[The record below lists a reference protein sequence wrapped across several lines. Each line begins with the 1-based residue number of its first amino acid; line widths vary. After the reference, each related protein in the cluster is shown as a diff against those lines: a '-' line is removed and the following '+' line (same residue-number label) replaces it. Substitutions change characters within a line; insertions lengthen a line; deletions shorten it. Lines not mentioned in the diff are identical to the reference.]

1 MAFAMNSSLEIKH
14 ENSPNV
20 FMVNVV
26 DVHKRIYRYPMHRY
40 RMTPTSDG
48 MIREDNITLD
58 TSSYL
63 CPPEVKDSFAKL
75 TKSSRYTW
83 NGHTV
88 QFFYARGNCD
98 RNMQYIATL
107 LSVLP
112 CNKPLR
118 ADILLSP
125 VKKKYPKDRV
135 FGPSNVNTGY
145 ASDEKIV
152 VYRKEEWMKVF
163 IHECFHYFH
172 FEKELMDPQ
181 FVPRIL
187 ALFPVHSEVNVYEAY
202 CEVWARTL
210 NGYLISAYTQIPVS
224 ILLRDE
230 KKYSMRHMVNV
241 LHHMGVTY
249 KEIQEP
255 GSGFREKTNVLAYV
269 VLANIVFNQG
279 YVESHPDIQADGE
292 SFVRFIE
299 THYQNP
305 RFVRAIEHI
314 KPQQTTTMSF
324 HSIDSLKHKKI

>member
-1 MAFAMNSSLEIKH
+1 MKPIS
-14 ENSPNV
+14 
-20 FMVNVV
+20 VNVV
-26 DVHKRIYRYPMHRY
+26 RIDNDV
-40 RMTPTSDG
+40 
-48 MIREDNITLD
+48 TLNA
-58 TSSYL
+58 SAYS
-63 CPPEVKDSFAKL
+63 CPPEVKASFAKL

-98 RNMQYIATL
+98 KKMQYIATL

-125 VKKKYPKDRV
+125 VKKKYPKDHV
-135 FGPSNVNTGY
+135 FGQSHVNTGY

-172 FEKELMDPQ
+172 FEQELMDPK

-187 ALFPVHSEVNVYEAY
+187 ELFPVQSEVNVYEAY

-210 NGYLISAYTQIPVS
+210 NCYLISAYTHIPVS
-224 ILLRDE
+224 VLLRQE

-241 LHHMGVTY
+241 LHHMGLTY
-249 KEIQEP
+249 ASIQEHN
-255 GSGFREKTNVLAYV
+255 SFREKTNVLAYV

-279 YVESHPDIQADGE
+279 YLESHPDIQADGE
-292 SFVRFIE
+292 AFVHFIE
-299 THYQNP
+299 THCNNKQ
-305 RFVRAIEHI
+305 FILEVKHT
-314 KPQQTTTMSF
+314 KPSDPTATMSL
-324 HSIDSLKHKKI
+324 HSIDQYCK

>member
-1 MAFAMNSSLEIKH
+1 MA
-14 ENSPNV
+14 
-20 FMVNVV
+20 NVV

-48 MIREDNITLD
+48 MIHEDNIVLD
-58 TSSYL
+58 ASSYS
-63 CPPEVKDSFAKL
+63 CPPEVKDSFGNL

-98 RNMQYIATL
+98 RKMQYIATL

-125 VKKKYPKDRV
+125 VKKKYPRDRV

-152 VYRKEEWMKVF
+152 VYREEEWMKVF

-172 FEKELMDPQ
+172 FEKELMDSN

-187 ALFPVHSEVNVYEAY
+187 ELFPVDSEVNIYEAY
-202 CEVWARTL
+202 CEVWARIL
-210 NGYLISAYTQIPVS
+210 NCYLISAYTHIDVS
-224 ILLRDE
+224 IFLRDE
-230 KKYSMRHMVNV
+230 KKYSMRYMVNV
-241 LHHMGVTY
+241 LHHMGLTY
-249 KEIQEP
+249 EAIQKP
-255 GSGFREKTNVLAYV
+255 DSGFKEKTNVLAYV

-279 YVESHPDIQADGE
+279 YLDSHPDIQVDGE

-305 RFVRAIEHI
+305 EFVRAIEHI
-314 KPQQTTTMSF
+314 KPQKTTTMSL
-324 HSIDSLKHKKI
+324 HSIDQYCHSK